1 MEKLAHQF
9 ATESKDYR
17 IVPEFRMTDNA
28 QAFFAFRLDAASCD
42 KFDTFYSKIEGKDMT
57 TSVLQ
62 QYLFE
67 NMDEDNIM
75 KNIKDLIKYIEENN
89 YDKREVNMYM

>member
-1 MEKLAHQF
+1 
-9 ATESKDYR
+9 
-17 IVPEFRMTDNA
+17 
-28 QAFFAFRLDAASCD
+28 
-42 KFDTFYSKIEGKDMT
+42 MT